1 MPKPAVA
8 AAIAAAIVAVTA
20 AVALFPSDEGT
31 AAVIAAA
38 DGPGTVSAPTPA
50 AVRGLEIRA
59 RREVLQPGVGLP
71 PGPTP
76 SPAAE
81 RNARAARI
89 AVRYVGVP
97 YAWGGSSPAG
107 FDCSGL
113 VAYAFGRVGVA
124 LPHSSYALW
133 DALPKVPRD
142 RLRPGDLVFFNG
154 LGHVGIYVGRGR
166 YVHAPQTGETVEVE
180 TLASRDDF
188 MGAVRA

>member
-1 MPKPAVA
+1 M
-8 AAIAAAIVAVTA
+8 
-20 AVALFPSDEGT
+20 FPSDEGT
-31 AAVIAAA
+31 AAVIATA
-38 DGPGTVSAPTPA
+38 DGPGTVAAPTPA

-71 PGPTP
+71 AGPTP

-142 RLRPGDLVFFNG
+142 RLRPGDLVFFSG